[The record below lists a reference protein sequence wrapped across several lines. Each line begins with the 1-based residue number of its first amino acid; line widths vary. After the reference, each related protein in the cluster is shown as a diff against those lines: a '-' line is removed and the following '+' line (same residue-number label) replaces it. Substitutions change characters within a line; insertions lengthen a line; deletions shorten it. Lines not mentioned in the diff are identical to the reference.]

1 MTKTTSLALAAT
13 LLSALAL
20 AAPQDNAAQPPPTN
34 PALKADIK
42 GAAELT
48 WSGDLASAL
57 QLAANKKLPV
67 FIDFTGI
74 TCTNCKI
81 NEKNVFARPEV
92 KELLGKY
99 VRVQLYAD
107 TIPADFYKEDPGEEK
122 RDKDAEVN
130 LEFMRKQFD
139 KEQLPLYVIVRP
151 AEQNSF
157 TTVGVYDEGRINKM
171 DAFVAFLKKPLSD
184 GKE

>member
-1 MTKTTSLALAAT
+1 MTKITSLALVT
-13 LLSALAL
+13 LISALAL
-20 AAPQDNAAQPPPTN
+20 AAPPDKAGQPPPSD

-42 GAAELT
+42 AAGELT

-57 QLAANKKLPV
+57 KLAADKKQPI
-67 FIDFTGI
+67 FIDFTGV

-92 KELLGKY
+92 KDLLGKY

-107 TIPADFYKEDPGEEK
+107 TVPAEFYKNDPGEEK

-157 TTVGVYDEGRINKM
+157 TTVGVYDEGRINKV
-171 DAFVAFLKKPLSD
+171 DAFIAFLKKPLAN
-184 GKE
+184 GRE

>member
-1 MTKTTSLALAAT
+1 MRITFALPAA
-13 LLSALAL
+13 LLFLSAASS
-20 AAPQDNAAQPPPTN
+20 APPEKVASAPPSNA
-34 PALKADIK
+34 ALKAEVK
-42 GAAELT
+42 AAAELT

-57 QLAANKKLPV
+57 KLAADKKLPV
-67 FIDFTGI
+67 FIDFTGV

-81 NEKNVFARPEV
+81 NEKNVFSRPEV
-92 KELLGKY
+92 RELLGKY
-99 VRVQLYAD
+99 MRVQLYAD

-151 AEQNSF
+151 AEKNSF
-157 TTVGVYDEGRINKM
+157 TTVGVYDEGRINKV
-171 DAFVAFLKKPLSD
+171 DAFIAFLKKPLSD
-184 GKE
+184 SKE

>member
-1 MTKTTSLALAAT
+1 MTKITSLSLTAFLSTLALAG
-13 LLSALAL
+13 
-20 AAPQDNAAQPPPTN
+20 PPDKPAQPPPSN
-34 PALKADIK
+34 FALKADIK

-57 QLAANKKLPV
+57 QVAADKKVPV
-67 FIDFTGI
+67 FIDFTGV

-81 NEKNVFARPEV
+81 NEKNVFVRPEV
-92 KELLGKY
+92 KDLLGKY

-122 RDKDAEVN
+122 RDKDAEIN

-151 AEQNSF
+151 SGKNSF
-157 TTVGVYDEGRINKM
+157 TTVGVYDEGRINKL
-171 DAFVAFLKKPLSD
+171 DAFIAFLKKPLAN